1 MSQIYNLPAK
11 IHELLPQVKDKYD
24 LKFEVEF
31 NELYLVSL
39 NYEGVKFFPNL
50 KQKLFGVE
58 LPAIQHLQI
67 RQILVGLS
75 RVLGENKESVKKLK
89 QIYSTKYN
97 HKSIEFFEII
107 QEAKSINSLVDTLED
122 FNYHEERKLID
133 ELLPKSQAEALDDKW
148 LRPIKKDGKYTGQSL
163 FDREPLFVLHE
174 LCEILENLLK

>member
-1 MSQIYNLPAK
+1 MSQIYNLTAK
-11 IHELLPQVKDKYD
+11 IHKLLPQVKDKYG
-24 LKFEVEF
+24 LEFEIEF

-67 RQILVGLS
+67 RQILVNLQG
-75 RVLGENKESVKKLK
+75 VLGENP
-89 QIYSTKYN
+89 
-97 HKSIEFFEII
+97 
-107 QEAKSINSLVDTLED
+107 
-122 FNYHEERKLID
+122 
-133 ELLPKSQAEALDDKW
+133 ELLKINNGAFGDCRLEYSDNHYLIVDYCDDIREIGYIEYAEALDDKW

>member
-1 MSQIYNLPAK
+1 MSQIYNLTAK
-11 IHELLPQVKDKYD
+11 IHKLLPQVKDKYG
-24 LKFEVEF
+24 LEFEIEF

-67 RQILVGLS
+67 RQILVNLQE
-75 RVLGENKESVKKLK
+75 VLGENP
-89 QIYSTKYN
+89 
-97 HKSIEFFEII
+97 
-107 QEAKSINSLVDTLED
+107 
-122 FNYHEERKLID
+122 
-133 ELLPKSQAEALDDKW
+133 ELLKINNGAFGDCRLEYSDNHYLIVDYCDDIREIGYIEYAEALDDKW